1 MNERDRKTLINIEKH
16 ITVILQYM
24 IGIRTLDE
32 FSKNSLIQDA
42 VVFNLL
48 QIGELAKSK
57 LSDRFKKTNSEIPWN
72 DIYGFRNR
80 LVHDY
85 ENIILTIVYEA
96 ITEDL
101 PTLKK
106 RIDKVLSE

>member
-1 MNERDRKTLINIEKH
+1 M
-16 ITVILQYM
+16 
-24 IGIRTLDE
+24 
-32 FSKNSLIQDA
+32 
-42 VVFNLL
+42 
-48 QIGELAKSK
+48 
-57 LSDRFKKTNSEIPWN
+57 PWS

-101 PTLKK
+101 PILTKL
-106 RIDKVLSE
+106 ISKVLQN

>member
-1 MNERDRKTLINIEKH
+1 MNERDKKVLINIDKH
-16 ITVILQYM
+16 IKVVFQYM
-24 IGIRTLDE
+24 TGISTLDK
-32 FSKNSLIQDA
+32 FSENSLVQDA

-57 LSDRFKKTNSEIPWN
+57 LSDSFKRTHSDIPWN

-101 PTLKK
+101 PKLKK
-106 RIDKVLSE
+106 LIAIVLKD

>member
-1 MNERDRKTLINIEKH
+1 MNERDKKVLINIGKH
-16 ITVILQYM
+16 IKVVFQYM
-24 IGIRTLDE
+24 TGISTLDK
-32 FSKNSLIQDA
+32 FSENSLVQDA

-57 LSDRFKKTNSEIPWN
+57 LSDSFKKTHSDIPWN

-101 PTLKK
+101 PKLKNL
-106 RIDKVLSE
+106 IGKVIKD

>member
-1 MNERDRKTLINIEKH
+1 MNERDKKALINIGKH
-16 ITVILQYM
+16 INVVFQYM
-24 IGIRTLDE
+24 EGISSINE
-32 FSKNSLIQDA
+32 FSDNSLVQDA

-57 LSDRFKKTNSEIPWN
+57 LSDSFKRVHKAIPWN

-101 PTLKK
+101 PKLKNL
-106 RIDKVLSE
+106 INTVLEV

>member
-1 MNERDRKTLINIEKH
+1 MNVRDKKALMNIDKH
-16 ITVILQYM
+16 IKVIFQYM
-24 IGIRTLDE
+24 TGISSLYG
-32 FSKNSLIQDA
+32 FSNNSLVQDA

-57 LSDRFKKTNSEIPWN
+57 LSDSFKKTHSDIPWN
-72 DIYGFRNR
+72 DVYGFRNR

-85 ENIILTIVYEA
+85 ESIRLTIVYES

-101 PTLKK
+101 PKLQNL
-106 RIDKVLSE
+106 IGKVIKD

>member
-1 MNERDRKTLINIEKH
+1 MNDRDRKTLISIEKH

-24 IGIRTLDE
+24 KGISTLDE
-32 FSKNSLIQDA
+32 FSDNSLVQDA

-57 LSDRFKKTNSEIPWN
+57 LSDTFKKTHSDIPWN

-106 RIDKVLSE
+106 LVDKVLGE

>member
-1 MNERDRKTLINIEKH
+1 MHERDKKVLMNIDKH
-16 ITVILQYM
+16 IKVIFQYM
-24 IGIRTLDE
+24 TGISSLDE
-32 FSKNSLIQDA
+32 FSNNSLVQDA

-48 QIGELAKSK
+48 QIGELAKST
-57 LSDRFKKTNSEIPWN
+57 LSDSFKKTHSNIPWN

-101 PTLKK
+101 PKLESLIGRVL
-106 RIDKVLSE
+106 RI

>member
-1 MNERDRKTLINIEKH
+1 MKDRDKKTLINIEKH
-16 ITVILQYM
+16 ITVIFRYM
-24 IGIRTLDE
+24 KGICSLDE
-32 FSKNSLIQDA
+32 FSDNSLVQDA

-57 LSDRFKKTNSEIPWN
+57 LSDSFKKTHSNIAWN

-85 ENIILTIVYEA
+85 ENIMLTIVYEA
-96 ITEDL
+96 ITDDL
-101 PTLKK
+101 PILTKLIGKALK
-106 RIDKVLSE
+106 D

>member
-1 MNERDRKTLINIEKH
+1 MNERDNKALMNIDKH
-16 ITVILQYM
+16 IKVVFQHMT
-24 IGIRTLDE
+24 GINSLNE
-32 FSKNSLIQDA
+32 FSNNSLVQDA

-57 LSDRFKKTNSEIPWN
+57 LSDSFKKTHSDIPWN
-72 DIYGFRNR
+72 DVYGFRNR

-96 ITEDL
+96 IIEDL
-101 PTLKK
+101 PKLENLIG
-106 RIDKVLSE
+106 RVIRG

>member
-1 MNERDRKTLINIEKH
+1 MKGRDIKTLINIEKH
-16 ITVILQYM
+16 ITVIFQYM
-24 IGIRTLDE
+24 KGISSLDE
-32 FSKNSLIQDA
+32 FSDNSLVQDA

-57 LSDRFKKTNSEIPWN
+57 LSDSFKKTHSDIPWN

-106 RIDKVLSE
+106 LIKKVISE

>member
-1 MNERDRKTLINIEKH
+1 MNERDKKVLMNIDKH
-16 ITVILQYM
+16 IKIIFQYM
-24 IGIRTLDE
+24 TGISTLDK
-32 FSKNSLIQDA
+32 FSENSLVQDA

-57 LSDRFKKTNSEIPWN
+57 LSDSFKKTHSDIPWN
-72 DIYGFRNR
+72 DVYGFRNR

-85 ENIILTIVYEA
+85 ENIRLTIVYEA

-101 PTLKK
+101 PKLQNL
-106 RIDKVLSE
+106 IGKVI